1 MEKRGEYSWTKS
13 DYRDYPEDWAVV
25 ELGCLLERVRKPV
38 HVLPDQEYREIG
50 IRSHGKGLFYKEP
63 VAGRDLGQKPVFWV
77 EDGCLIISIVF
88 AWEQAVGIT
97 TAGEKG
103 MIASHRFPMWRS
115 RGSVELEYLLTL
127 LLTPLGKH
135 LLELASPGGAGRNR
149 TLGQREFNSIRV
161 CIPST
166 IEEQRRVVGVL
177 ATWGRAIELAER
189 LLGEK
194 ERRKRWLLQNLL
206 TGRKRLPGFRG
217 EWRER
222 TLGDCCHDRGCYGL
236 NAPAAKYSPDLPRYL
251 RITDIDDHGR
261 YIREHGICVDDE
273 ESGNYRLGAGDIVF
287 ARTGASVGKSY
298 LYNAG
303 DGELVYAGY
312 LIRFRIDGR
321 KADPAFIKYLCNSK
335 RYWDWVSVVSARSS
349 QPGINAD
356 EYGTLTFPCPP
367 LPEQTAIAG
376 VLATADRE
384 IELHEKQ
391 LDELKK
397 LKKALTQLLMTGIV
411 RANLQEES

>member
-1 MEKRGEYSWTKS
+1 MEKGSEYSWAKKG
-13 DYRDYPEDWAVV
+13 YQDYPGDWTVV
-25 ELGCLLERVRKPV
+25 ELGRLLERVRRPV
-38 HVLPDQEYREIG
+38 NVLPDQEYREIG
-50 IRSHGKGLFYKEP
+50 IRSHGRGLFYKEP
-63 VAGRDLGQKPVFWV
+63 VAGRDLGKKPVFWV

-97 TAGEKG
+97 TAREKG

-127 LLTPLGKH
+127 LLTPLGRH

-149 TLGQREFNSIRV
+149 TLGQCGFNSIRV
-161 CIPST
+161 CIPSR
-166 IEEQRRVVGVL
+166 IEEQRKIVRIL
-177 ATWGRAIELAER
+177 STWDRAVALAER
-189 LLGEK
+189 LLDEK
-194 ERRKRWLLQNLL
+194 KKRKKWLLQNLL

-222 TLGDCCHDRGCYGL
+222 TLGDCCNDRGYYGL
-236 NAPAAKYSPDLPRYL
+236 NAPSAKFSEQLPRYL

-261 YIREHGICVDDE
+261 YVREHGICVDDE

-287 ARTGASVGKSY
+287 ARTGSSVGKSY
-298 LYNAG
+298 LYDAS

-312 LIRFRIDGR
+312 LIRFQIDER
-321 KADPAFIKYLCNSK
+321 LVDPVFIKYLCNSK

-356 EYGTLTFPCPP
+356 EYTAFPFPCPS

-376 VLATADRE
+376 VLSTADRE

-397 LKKALTQLLMTGIV
+397 QKKALTQLLLTGIV
-411 RANLQEES
+411 RVNLQEES